1 MRGLPRFIALR
12 LIHLIPVVLGVTFL
26 VFTMLKLVP
35 GDPAVAILG
44 IRATPEAVANIRE
57 ALGLDRPFLVQYL
70 GFLGNLLRGN
80 LGDSL
85 VARQPVLQMVLE
97 RMPATLSLV
106 LMSGILGAILTVP
119 PAFVAARHKDRPVD
133 HAIRGTFIFGLAIPS
148 FWLGIILMLVFSLR
162 LHMFPVSGFGNT
174 WPDRLHHLFL
184 PSFTVALALSA
195 ILIRNLR
202 AGVLEVLRSD
212 YVRTARAKGL
222 AERAVML
229 RHVMRNA
236 LLSTITIF
244 GVNLAFLIGGTVVVE
259 TVFSL
264 PGLGAMLVTAIYQ
277 RDYPVVQGITLVFAV
292 FIILVNLL
300 VDLTYVALDPRVT
313 FD

>member
-44 IRATPEAVANIRE
+44 IRATPEAIANIRE

-70 GFLGNLLRGN
+70 AFLGNLLRGN

-202 AGVLEVLRSD
+202 AGV
-212 YVRTARAKGL
+212 
-222 AERAVML
+222 
-229 RHVMRNA
+229 
-236 LLSTITIF
+236 
-244 GVNLAFLIGGTVVVE
+244 
-259 TVFSL
+259 
-264 PGLGAMLVTAIYQ
+264 
-277 RDYPVVQGITLVFAV
+277 
-292 FIILVNLL
+292 
-300 VDLTYVALDPRVT
+300 
-313 FD
+313 

>member
-1 MRGLPRFIALR
+1 MTGLPRFIALR
-12 LIHLIPVVLGVTFL
+12 LVHLAPVILGVTFL
-26 VFTMLKLVP
+26 VFLMLKLVP
-35 GDPAVAILG
+35 GDPAIAILG
-44 IRATPEAVANIRE
+44 IRATPDAIANLRE
-57 ALGLDRPFLVQYL
+57 ALGLDRPFLVQYV

-85 VARQPVLQMVLE
+85 VARQPVLQLVVE
-97 RMPATLSLV
+97 RMPATILLV
-106 LMSGILGAILTVP
+106 LFSALLAAILTLP
-119 PAFVAARHKDRPVD
+119 PAVFAARHKDRPID
-133 HAIRGTFIFGLAIPS
+133 HAIRGAFIFGLAIPS
-148 FWLGIILMLVFSLR
+148 FWLGIILMLIFSLK
-162 LHMFPVSGFGNT
+162 LHLFPVSGFGNT

-202 AGVLEVLRSD
+202 AGLLDVLRSD

-222 AERAVML
+222 ADRAVML

-236 LLSTITIF
+236 LLSTITVF

-264 PGLGAMLVTAIYQ
+264 PGMGAMLVTAVYQ
-277 RDYPVVQGITLVFAV
+277 RDYPVVQGITLVFAIL
-292 FIILVNLL
+292 IIMVNLL
-300 VDLTYVALDPRVT
+300 VDVTYVALDPRVT

>member
-1 MRGLPRFIALR
+1 
-12 LIHLIPVVLGVTFL
+12 
-26 VFTMLKLVP
+26 
-35 GDPAVAILG
+35 
-44 IRATPEAVANIRE
+44 PEAIANIRE

-70 GFLGNLLRGN
+70 AFLGNLLRGN
-80 LGDSL
+80 LGASL

-292 FIILVNLL
+292 LIILVNLL

>member
-1 MRGLPRFIALR
+1 MTGLPRFLALR
-12 LIHLIPVVLGVTFL
+12 ALHLIPVVLGVTFL

-44 IRATPEAVANIRE
+44 IRATPDALANLRE
-57 ALGLDRPFLVQYL
+57 ALGLNKPFLAQYL
-70 GFLGNLLRGN
+70 SFLANLLRGN

-85 VARQPVLQMVLE
+85 VARQPVGQLVLE
-97 RMPATLSLV
+97 RLPATLSLV
-106 LMSGILGAILTVP
+106 GLSALLSAVLTIP
-119 PAFVAARHKDRPVD
+119 PAFLAARHKDRPLD
-133 HAIRGTFIFGLAIPS
+133 HAIRATFIVGLAIPS

-162 LHMFPVSGFGNT
+162 LHLFPVSGFGAT
-174 WPDRLHHLFL
+174 WPERLHHLVL

-202 AGVLEVLRSD
+202 GGVLEVLRAD

-222 AERAVML
+222 AERAVMW

-264 PGLGAMLVTAIYQ
+264 PGLGAMLVTAVFQ
-277 RDYPVVQGITLVFAV
+277 RDYPVVQGITLVFAF

-300 VDLTYVALDPRVT
+300 VDLAYVALDPRVT

>member
-1 MRGLPRFIALR
+1 MTGLPRFLLLR
-12 LIHLIPVVLGVTFL
+12 LLHLVPVVLGVTFL

-35 GDPAVAILG
+35 GDPATAILG
-44 IRATPEAVANIRE
+44 IRATPEAIAAIRE

-70 GFLGNLLRGN
+70 AFLGHLLRGN
-80 LGDSL
+80 LGESL
-85 VARQPVLQMVLE
+85 VAKQPVLPMILE

-106 LMSGILGAILTVP
+106 AMSALFGAVLTVP
-119 PAFVAARHKDRPVD
+119 PAVLAARHKDRPLD
-133 HAIRGTFIFGLAIPS
+133 HLVRGTFIFGLAIPG
-148 FWLGIILMLVFSLR
+148 FWLGIILMLVFSLKLR
-162 LHMFPVSGFGNT
+162 LFPVSGFGAT
-174 WPDRLHHLFL
+174 WVERLHHLVL
-184 PSFTVALALSA
+184 PSFTVALALAA

-202 AGVLEVLRSD
+202 AGVLEVLRAD

-222 AERAVML
+222 TERAVMR

-236 LLSTITIF
+236 LLSTVTVF

-264 PGLGAMLVTAIYQ
+264 PGLGAMLVTAVYQ

-292 FIILVNLL
+292 LIILVNLL
-300 VDLTYVALDPRVT
+300 VDLAYVALDPRVT